1 MNRETK
7 MSSNPNN
14 RTIDDLPQPL
24 VDHFKPRLT
33 DAFNTVA
40 EQSKRIEQ
48 DPSLAQDT
56 DFLKEVTDTIEDIQN
71 IAQEFMLVSGGDEE
85 GFMILVENAT
95 QGLFPPQP

>member
-1 MNRETK
+1 
-7 MSSNPNN
+7 MSTNPSN
-14 RTIDDLPQPL
+14 RTIDDLPKPL

-48 DPSLAQDT
+48 DPQLAQDA
-56 DFLKEVTDTIEDIQN
+56 DFLTQISDTIEDIQTL
-71 IAQEFMLVSGGDEE
+71 AQEFMLASGGDEE
-85 GFMILVENAT
+85 GFMILVEEAT